1 MSFTLF
7 GFEIVNLLVFDKIK
21 LGLGWSEDQISQPK
35 HKKIE
40 TIFSQAQKYY
50 NISHNSK
57 VSLLVLIVW
66 KP

>member
-7 GFEIVNLLVFDKIK
+7 WFEIVNLIAFDKIK
-21 LGLGWSEDQISQPK
+21 LGLGWSDDQISQPK

-40 TIFSQAQKYY
+40 TTFSQVQKYY

-57 VSLLVLIVW
+57 VSLLVLIL
-66 KP
+66 